1 MLHGFAFVGYVLYSA
16 WLCVCIL
23 LGFVFVSC
31 LVLCLYTSVIPKRGE
46 LDYQAKSTDVAKLA
60 FRTVAPCSLTVCRR
74 THDDVFVTEVLDSVI
89 FETLTLHL
97 NFC

>member
-1 MLHGFAFVGYVLYSA
+1 MLNDS
-16 WLCVCIL
+16 
-23 LGFVFVSC
+23 VSVYC
-31 LVLCLYTSVIPKRGE
+31 LVLCLYTAWFCVCILAISKRGG